1 MLFIYSII
9 FYRFNLIFGLKMDIQ
24 TRLKNSEFRKEVL
37 GILQA
42 SKIHDKVEGSK
53 FINEIPV
60 SQIQDIYMVNIC
72 KLIQDIEFSLS
83 KQYMIKNNTKLLHD
97 IVILALCKAR
107 KGKNFDDYYDEII
120 ADIEKNLKLS
130 NKIFIE
136 I

>member
-1 MLFIYSII
+1 
-9 FYRFNLIFGLKMDIQ
+9 
-24 TRLKNSEFRKEVL
+24 
-37 GILQA
+37 
-42 SKIHDKVEGSK
+42 
-53 FINEIPV
+53 
-60 SQIQDIYMVNIC
+60 MVNIC

-83 KQYMIKNNTKLLHD
+83 KQDMIKNNTKLLHD

-107 KGKNFDDYYDEII
+107 KNKKFDDYYDEII